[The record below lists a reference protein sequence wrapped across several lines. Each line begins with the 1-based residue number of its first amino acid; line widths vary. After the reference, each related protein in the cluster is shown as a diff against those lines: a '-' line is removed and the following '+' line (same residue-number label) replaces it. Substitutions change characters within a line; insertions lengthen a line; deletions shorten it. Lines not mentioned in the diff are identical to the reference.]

1 MRPLHVLRMLQSGRA
16 LSWHKFT
23 LSSHDQ
29 FQDNFSSMSTFRAR
43 WTLSC
48 SCFYVIFSAGCSTCW
63 LYSQSIKMPWWWH
76 LAGTMQVQ
84 RLGCDVDGQDMSA
97 RLLTFSSCHFEIFWG
112 HPLSKLRLGG
122 SLELCCYARQL
133 LYFPGDLGLNIL
145 GLLGRNWLNLRVGSF
160 Y

>member
-63 LYSQSIKMPWWWH
+63 LYSQSIKMPWWCH
-76 LAGTMQVQ
+76 LAGTIQLQ
-84 RLGCDVDGQDMSA
+84 RLGRGESCHVPKAPLIFFMS
-97 RLLTFSSCHFEIFWG
+97 LCHFE
-112 HPLSKLRLGG
+112 
-122 SLELCCYARQL
+122 A
-133 LYFPGDLGLNIL
+133 IL
-145 GLLGRNWLNLRVGSF
+145 FQSF
-160 Y
+160 TLVAAWNSAATQDNFYTFQEIWV